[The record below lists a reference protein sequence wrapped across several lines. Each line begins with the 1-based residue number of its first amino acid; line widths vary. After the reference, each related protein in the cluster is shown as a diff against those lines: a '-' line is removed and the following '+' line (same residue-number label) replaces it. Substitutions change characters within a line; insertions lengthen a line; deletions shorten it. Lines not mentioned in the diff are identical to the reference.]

1 MFHYPSD
8 TFDRY
13 NLKIV
18 VEIKLKVKCEMS
30 SIDQMQRTL
39 KFKNENSKII
49 ISKQVHKT
57 RSREVSHEWGFLTSC
72 HFGAD
77 TSRTHFLQQL
87 RRRFPSLSVA
97 T

>member
-30 SIDQMQRTL
+30 SIDQMLRTL
-39 KFKNENSKII
+39 KFKNENSK
-49 ISKQVHKT
+49 
-57 RSREVSHEWGFLTSC
+57 L
-72 HFGAD
+72 
-77 TSRTHFLQQL
+77 
-87 RRRFPSLSVA
+87 
-97 T
+97 